1 MFKSMS
7 IRPSR
12 AALNLLGDRI
22 HALPLAIVYV
32 TDRCNSR
39 CVMCDYWRY
48 GQTFLSMER
57 AKDLA
62 VELDRLDTRWVLLSG
77 GEPLLHP
84 QWAEVAGTLAG
95 GKRQLW
101 LLTAGL
107 ALKKQAL
114 AVADLC
120 QNITVSLDG
129 ATRESYHA
137 IRGVDA
143 FANVCEGIRAVVEL
157 GKHVSI
163 RCTVQRMNYRDLPE
177 LVELAHALGVAQISF
192 LAIDTLTHVAFA
204 RRQEIQENLALR
216 PDDLPIFDSILSE
229 MTNRFA
235 HDFES
240 GFIAES
246 SIKLRRLAQYFAA
259 LHDLAEFPPVRCN
272 APRFSAVF
280 TADGNIQ
287 PCFFISPNERQ
298 QSLNNPNLVALRHD
312 IRTGKR
318 SECET
323 CVCSMYRGL
332 RSIALANE

>member
-1 MFKSMS
+1 MLNNMN
-7 IRPSR
+7 ILPSR
-12 AALNLLGDRI
+12 AALNLLGDQI

-48 GQTFLSMER
+48 GQTFLSIER
-57 AKDLA
+57 AQNLA
-62 VELDRLDTRWVLLSG
+62 AEFDSLDTRWVLLSG

-84 QWAEVAGTLAG
+84 HWSDVAKILAG

-107 ALKKQAL
+107 ALKKHAQA
-114 AVADLC
+114 AADLC

-129 ATRESYHA
+129 ATRETYQS

-143 FANVCEGIRAVVEL
+143 FEEVCEGIRAVVAQ
-157 GKHVSI
+157 GKHISI
-163 RCTVQRMNYRDLPE
+163 RCTVQRLNYRELPA
-177 LVELAHALGVAQISF
+177 LIELAHQLGVAQISF

-204 RRQEIQENLALR
+204 RRQEIKENLALSL
-216 PDDLPIFDSILSE
+216 DDLPIFDSILSE

-235 HDFES
+235 PDFES

-246 SIKLRRLAQYFAA
+246 ASKLGRLSRYFAA
-259 LHDLAEFPPVRCN
+259 LHAEAEFPSVRCN

-280 TADGNIQ
+280 TADGSIQ
-287 PCFFISPNERQ
+287 PCFFISPNESQ
-298 QSLNNPNLVALRHD
+298 QSLNSPNLMALRHD

-332 RSIALANE
+332 RSIAFANM